1 MNIRVKNIHMIGIG
15 GTGMCGIAEVL
26 LNLGYLVTGS
36 DLAENQAIERLKDLG
51 ATVFIGH
58 DSQNVQNAEVV
69 VRSTAISDDNSE
81 VVEAREL
88 GIPVIPRAEMLA
100 ELMRLKTGLAIAG
113 THGKTTVTSLVGT
126 IFKEAGFDPT
136 VIIGGRL
143 NSYGANAFLGEGKY
157 LIAEADESDGSFLCL
172 LPIMTAVTNI
182 DADHL
187 DFYSDMN
194 ALHESFLQFMNS
206 IPFYGLN
213 VVNGD
218 DAGIAALLE
227 KVKRPY
233 LTFGFGAENMLRAE
247 IISCGENSVFRV
259 FQKNG
264 DEDILWGEVELAIPG
279 RHNILNALGAIGISL
294 AAEIPKN
301 AILSVLKNFRGVGR
315 RFEKKGEKNGVL
327 VFDDYGHHPTE
338 IRATLEAARTCF
350 PNRRLVVAFQ
360 PHRFTRTRDLFA
372 EFCSSFDE
380 ADLLLLTEIYPA
392 SENPIPGIHSEN
404 LARAIRQVSKLPV
417 EYFSNFSDLQ
427 NSLEEIL
434 QPSDVFLTLGAG
446 PIWKVGENFLENSK
460 A

>member
-36 DLAENQAIERLKDLG
+36 DLAENQVIERLKDLG
-51 ATVFIGH
+51 ATIFVGH
-58 DSQNVQNAEVV
+58 SSQNVQDAELV
-69 VRSTAISDDNSE
+69 VRSTAISDENPE

-113 THGKTTVTSLVGT
+113 THGKTTVTSLVGMM
-126 IFKEAGFDPT
+126 FKEAGFDPT

-143 NSYGANAFLGEGKY
+143 NSYGTNAFLGEGKY

-172 LPIMTAVTNI
+172 LPIMTVVTNI

-194 ALHESFLQFMNS
+194 ALYESFLQFMNS

-218 DAGIAALLE
+218 DVGIAALLE
-227 KVKRPY
+227 KVKRSY
-233 LTFGFGAENMLRAE
+233 LTFGFGTENMLRAE
-247 IISCGENSVFRV
+247 IISCGENSVFQV

-264 DEDILWGEVELAIPG
+264 DEDVLWGEVELAIPG
-279 RHNILNALGAIGISL
+279 RHNILNALGAIGIAL
-294 AAEIPKN
+294 AAEIPKKV
-301 AILSVLKNFRGVGR
+301 ILSVLKNFRGVGR

-327 VFDDYGHHPTE
+327 IFDDYGHHPTE
-338 IRATLEAARTCF
+338 IRATLDTARTCF

-372 EFCSSFDE
+372 EFCSSFDK

-417 EYFSNFSDLQ
+417 EYFSDFVDLQ
-427 NSLEEIL
+427 NSLGEIL
-434 QPSDVFLTLGAG
+434 QPGDVFLTLGAG